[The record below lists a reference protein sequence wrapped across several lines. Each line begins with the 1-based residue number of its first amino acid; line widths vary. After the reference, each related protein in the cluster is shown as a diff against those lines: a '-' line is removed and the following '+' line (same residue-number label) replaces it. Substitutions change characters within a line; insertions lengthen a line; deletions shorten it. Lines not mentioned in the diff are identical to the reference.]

1 VSWLKVVLGALLL
14 LVAVRQWKRRRSD
27 EDTPE
32 MPRWMRLMDGFTPSK
47 VLVAG
52 AVLSS
57 APPKNALLVIGAAA
71 AVAQTGAST
80 CTQIIGLA
88 VFAVIGSLG
97 VGVPVAIYF
106 GTGERS
112 EQILDGLRDWVA
124 RNNNTIIPVMCVVVG
139 VKLIADGI
147 GSLAVLTP

>member
-1 VSWLKVVLGALLL
+1 
-14 LVAVRQWKRRRSD
+14 
-27 EDTPE
+27 
-32 MPRWMRLMDGFTPSK
+32 
-47 VLVAG
+47 
-52 AVLSS
+52 
-57 APPKNALLVIGAAA
+57 
-71 AVAQTGAST
+71 
-80 CTQIIGLA
+80 
-88 VFAVIGSLG
+88 
-97 VGVPVAIYF
+97 VPVAIYF